1 MIQVV
6 IMLARPELSK
16 SDHLRGPSNHL
27 YRQKGFRRNSG
38 LHVQLRT
45 RTWRRD
51 EKGKSVA
58 RLVTPIR
65 EQQTYWATWQILTVN
80 SSRSTCQAMPNAPS
94 TGKAEPSPADSPA
107 LAPRSQPTFAQS
119 LATLELQHITTTS
132 SMAKLWTCWSC
143 LRHGFKN
150 KSLCSKH
157 FLFCFRWAVCQF
169 SCFFSGLAGGI
180 PSCAHYLCHTATKEH
195 EV

>member
-65 EQQTYWATWQILTVN
+65 EQQTY
-80 SSRSTCQAMPNAPS
+80 
-94 TGKAEPSPADSPA
+94 
-107 LAPRSQPTFAQS
+107 
-119 LATLELQHITTTS
+119 
-132 SMAKLWTCWSC
+132 
-143 LRHGFKN
+143 
-150 KSLCSKH
+150 
-157 FLFCFRWAVCQF
+157 
-169 SCFFSGLAGGI
+169 
-180 PSCAHYLCHTATKEH
+180 
-195 EV
+195 